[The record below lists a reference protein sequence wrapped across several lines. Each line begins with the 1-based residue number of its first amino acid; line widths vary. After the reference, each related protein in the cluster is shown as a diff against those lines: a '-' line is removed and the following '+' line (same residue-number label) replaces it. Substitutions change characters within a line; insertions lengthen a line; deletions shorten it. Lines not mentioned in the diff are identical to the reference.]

1 MIRIILIF
9 IFLIVSFVPA
19 YSQQDTL
26 MLNEVEIVN
35 FSIDHPAFELNKITP
50 ITIEQSPVMDV
61 GDILRSVPN
70 VSGIKKGVAGIDPV
84 IRGFKYAQLNVMID
98 GSVKIEGGCPNR
110 MDPTAAHVD
119 VNDLLE
125 IKIIKGPYALKYG
138 PSFGGFINLV
148 TWRPRFYKRW
158 QFHGNG
164 FIGLQSN
171 GMGYKSK
178 IEFFGGSKNFTYQ
191 VSAGTRKYEDYKD
204 GSGRW
209 VKASMNSYFAKA
221 NFGFRINKKHII
233 DAGIDGSLG
242 RNIDF
247 PALSMDEREDNT
259 LIYKFNY
266 HGNNISKNINAIRFN
281 SWVSDVDHTMDNKNR
296 PFSDTVVAVSF
307 IHSMDAGARGSINLK
322 MGNGVLESGFDL
334 EYIYKNGN
342 RVKSMIRQPELPVK
356 DEIIWNNSFYN
367 NVGLYG
373 EYRLLHKQFD
383 WVVSVRLDFNS
394 AGSDPMLRI
403 KTNNNPVYENS
414 NTGSSFINIS
424 INGGFTWN
432 LNTDNVLSLSLGRGV
447 RSPDL
452 TERFITLLPVGY
464 DRYDYIGN
472 PQLKPEANYEMDLNF
487 EHTSKL
493 TCSLKPSL
501 FLSYVTNYIGSER
514 VPPSVVRP
522 QTKGVLG
529 VKQFVNFD
537 YVWLTGMKISWSSPK
552 NRLWLVNL
560 NVSYTYGVNPNAV
573 GYNIENG
580 HVTGEYPIKND
591 ALPEIPP
598 LELNG
603 NFRYS
608 LLNNQLVPVIHYRV
622 VLPQNHISVS
632 YGEQSSKFF
641 QTMDIKLKYSFNSY
655 FTIWGGI
662 NNLFNCTYYEHL
674 NRNIIGST
682 LPLYEPGRN
691 FFVNFVFKL

>member
-1 MIRIILIF
+1 MRIILIF
-9 IFLIVSFVPA
+9 IFLIVSYAQA

-26 MLNEVEIVN
+26 MLNEVEIVD
-35 FSIDHPAFELNKITP
+35 FSNDHPAFELNKITP
-50 ITIEQSPVMDV
+50 LTIEQSPVMDV

-125 IKIIKGPYALKYG
+125 IKILKGPFALKYG
-138 PSFGGFINLV
+138 PSFGGYINLV

-158 QFHGNG
+158 QSHIKG

-171 GMGYKSK
+171 GIGYKSK
-178 IEFFGGSKNFTYQ
+178 IEVFGGNKIFTYQ
-191 VSAGTRKYEDYKD
+191 VSAGTRKYDDYKD

-209 VKASMNSYFAKA
+209 VNASMNSYFAKA
-221 NFGFRINKKHII
+221 NVGFRISKKHII

-259 LIYKFNY
+259 LIYKLNY
-266 HGNNISKNINAIRFN
+266 LGNNISKNINAIRFN
-281 SWVSDVDHTMDNKNR
+281 SWVSNVDHTMDNKNR
-296 PFSDTVVAVSF
+296 PFSDTVVAVST
-307 IHSMDAGARGSINLK
+307 IHSTDAGARGSININL
-322 MGNGVLESGFDL
+322 GSGVLESGFDL
-334 EYIYKNGN
+334 ESVYKNGN
-342 RVKSMIRQPELPVK
+342 RVKSMIRQPDLPIK

-383 WVVSVRLDFNS
+383 WVVSVRLDFNN
-394 AGSDPMLRI
+394 AGSDPMLRMQGD
-403 KTNNNPVYENS
+403 KPVYENS
-414 NTGSSFINIS
+414 NTSSSFINFS
-424 INGGFTWN
+424 INGGFTWS
-432 LNTDNVLSLSLGRGV
+432 LNKHNEFSLSLGRGV

-472 PQLKPEANYEMDLNF
+472 PQLKPEVNYEMDVNF
-487 EHTSKL
+487 EHTSKH
-493 TCSLKPSL
+493 TCSLKPTL
-501 FLSYVTNYIGSER
+501 FLSYVANYIGSER

-529 VKQFVNFD
+529 VKQFVNFN

-552 NRLWLVNL
+552 NRLWFVNL

-580 HVTGEYPIKND
+580 QVTGEYPIKND

-598 LELNG
+598 LEFNG
-603 NFRYS
+603 SFRYS
-608 LLNNQLVPVIHYRV
+608 FLNNQLVPIINYRV

-632 YGEQSSKFF
+632 YGEQSSNFF
-641 QTMDIKLKYSFNSY
+641 QTLDIKLKYSFNSY

-682 LPLYEPGRN
+682 SPLYEPGRN